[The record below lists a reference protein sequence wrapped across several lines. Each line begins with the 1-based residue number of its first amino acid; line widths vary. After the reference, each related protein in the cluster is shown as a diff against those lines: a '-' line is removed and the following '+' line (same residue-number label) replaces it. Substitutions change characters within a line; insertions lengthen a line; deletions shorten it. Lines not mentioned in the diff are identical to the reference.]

1 MRIRPLFAGWSPWG
15 GSHNPFH
22 AQSPDPNSNHSYP
35 QRSAM
40 TSPITSGKL
49 DDTLGVQ
56 AAALKLRVQ
65 RQQVLAANIAN
76 ADTPGYKAVD
86 FDFRSAMRAAVG
98 DAPAAVSR
106 AASAPAS
113 APAVTSPGHLS
124 PSRSAY
130 AGISTADYKTQYR
143 MPAQPSADG
152 NSVDMDL
159 ERARFAENSV
169 KYEAALKFLNGQI
182 KTLLSAIQG

>member
-1 MRIRPLFAGWSPWG
+1 M
-15 GSHNPFH
+15 
-22 AQSPDPNSNHSYP
+22 SNTIP
-35 QRSAM
+35 
-40 TSPITSGKL
+40 TGKL
-49 DDTLGVQ
+49 DQALGVQ
-56 AAALKLRVQ
+56 SAALSLRVQ

-86 FDFRSAMRAAVG
+86 FDFTRALRAATG
-98 DAPAAVSR
+98 GSQGPAA
-106 AASAPAS
+106 AAAPQGAV
-113 APAVTSPGHLS
+113 APAVTAPGHQQA
-124 PSRSAY
+124 SRSAY
-130 AGISTADYKTQYR
+130 AGLSTAGYRAQYR
-143 MPAQPSADG
+143 TPAQPSADG